1 MKIMIETDNKEF
13 IKALRAMAKIANV
26 EVKSSKNKLKAAIE
40 EAKDIES
47 NPHKYKS
54 YDNARDM
61 IRDCLK

>member
-40 EAKDIES
+40 EAKEAEEQAK
-47 NPHKYKS
+47 KYQFL
-54 YDNARDM
+54 A
-61 IRDCLK
+61 C